1 MRPDCISPDYRNLV
15 TFSGWQP
22 DRVRDGERLLV
33 HHPDDWRLAAGD
45 IHFSGSRKLV
55 EMEGLRRKRQD
66 ALFAGLG
73 VEGHQLVIRAAAD
86 DKRFSVVTDVHTVY
100 SLPVLVGRL
109 DFGFL
114 DRHNGNRTG
123 SVVGDVDRFF
133 EGGKDQMLR
142 RRPGFK

>member
-45 IHFSGSRKLV
+45 IHFSGTRDLV
-55 EMEGLRRKRQD
+55 EMVGFGGKRQG

-73 VEGHQLVIRAAAD
+73 IEGHQLVIRAAAD
-86 DKRFSVVTDVHTVY
+86 EKRSAVVPDVQTVH
-100 SLPVLVGRL
+100 SLPDLVGLL
-109 DFGFL
+109 DFALL
-114 DRHNGNRTG
+114 DRYNGNLTG
-123 SVVGDVDRFF
+123 
-133 EGGKDQMLR
+133 
-142 RRPGFK
+142 PII